1 MTIVSVARSSVKWPV
16 VGRGK
21 RKEFR
26 GPGLTQLIWRMGLS
40 LHPEHGHCLRIYE
53 LVLRVTRAYI
63 YTHTQRQ
70 KPAYACDRVYRV
82 ILAESNK
89 KHPRAPW
96 DGGVRSPFG
105 KWRDPLVQL
114 NLPDNGHQLSAL
126 ETLRKSV
133 LSVSYRFKTRNLG
146 RWSETCRSKIHRAK
160 ALAKSTGK
168 FSRIFSSL
176 SFDD

>member
-1 MTIVSVARSSVKWPV
+1 MGRITRGKWRKMRWKKNWGWGTTIVSVARSSVKWPV

-26 GPGLTQLIWRMGLS
+26 GSDLTQLIWRMGLS
-40 LHPEHGHCLRIYE
+40 LHPEHGHCLRMYDLI
-53 LVLRVTRAYI
+53 LRVTLRVHLYVHKDISVHTRTRA
-63 YTHTQRQ
+63 RG
-70 KPAYACDRVYRV
+70 RVYRV

-114 NLPDNGHQLSAL
+114 NLPDNGYQLSVPK
-126 ETLRKSV
+126 TLWKFI
-133 LSVSYRFKTRNLG
+133 LSLLYQFKTRNLG
-146 RWSETCRSKIHRAK
+146 YWSVT
-160 ALAKSTGK
+160 L
-168 FSRIFSSL
+168 
-176 SFDD
+176 